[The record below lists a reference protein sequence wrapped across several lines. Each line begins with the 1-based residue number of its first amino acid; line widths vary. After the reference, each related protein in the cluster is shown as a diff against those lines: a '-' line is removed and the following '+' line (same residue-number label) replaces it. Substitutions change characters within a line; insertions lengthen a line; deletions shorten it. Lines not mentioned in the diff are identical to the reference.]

1 MTSLFPL
8 QYQRPT
14 APECKNPSWSVEHI
28 WNMFDMFIFCRG
40 SGCSKDR
47 TAADYGEV
55 GRGSN
60 DWFGLHASGLS
71 IMLTTNETSK
81 GTWGNKRHI

>member
-1 MTSLFPL
+1 
-8 QYQRPT
+8 
-14 APECKNPSWSVEHI
+14 
-28 WNMFDMFIFCRG
+28 MFDLFIFCRG

-71 IMLTTNETSK
+71 IMLTTNETSN
-81 GTWGNKRHI
+81 GTRGNRRPSFPHAVLFIFILNGMICSP